1 MKEKELEDKLKKL
14 NWKEPDRAKM
24 ERHKETFKATLISA
38 ARKANEN
45 EKKRRKR
52 RFAFAY
58 SAIALIIIFSTLFVN
73 NFIQRRAFY
82 EIVTS
87 NPTEIFFYKYIAAPH
102 WYHIK
107 IRKIVKDRN
116 IGVAYVYVNVQG
128 SVLVVRLEDKSVI
141 GVGAALSMGRYLP
154 YCIDSKSRGI
164 TISEKDKNIAKS
176 IALNDDFIKNLK
188 IRLVTVSD
196 STIVYSFKGS
206 NLSNVKV
213 GKVYVT
219 TKTGETITVFVD
231 IANRTVLDITGMENV
246 LGEFISP
253 ATNLHYF
260 VYMPMHTK
268 R

>member
-24 ERHKETFKATLISA
+24 ERHKETFKAALISA

-58 SAIALIIIFSTLFVN
+58 SAVALIIIFSTLFVN

-87 NPTEIFFYKYIAAPH
+87 NPTEIFFYKYMAVPA
-102 WYHIK
+102 WFR
-107 IRKIVKDRN
+107 IRIEKIVKDRN
-116 IGVAYVYVNVQG
+116 IGVATVYVHTPK
-128 SVLVVRLEDKSVI
+128 SAIVVRLKDKSVI
-141 GVGAALSMGRYLP
+141 GVGAALFMNNYLP
-154 YCIDSKSRGI
+154 NCNDCKFKEI
-164 TISEKDKNIAKS
+164 TLSEKDKNIAKS
-176 IALNDDFIKNLK
+176 IALNDDFIKTLK
-188 IRLVTVSD
+188 IKSVAVSD
-196 STIVYSFKGS
+196 STIVYSFKEN

-213 GKVYVT
+213 GEVHVT

-231 IANRTVLDITGMENV
+231 IANRTVLDITEMRNV
-246 LGEFISP
+246 LGEFISQ

-260 VYMPMHTK
+260 VYIRMHTE